1 MRERERVRVRR
12 YLALLLAFTMIFT
25 SSSMNVLAAT
35 IIGGYKN
42 RDKGQTTVGESET
55 TVETEIQGT
64 EIQETEAPETGEDGT
79 EIRKN
84 VVIIFLQRYCA
95 FERSCVK
102 IKL

>member
-1 MRERERVRVRR
+1 
-12 YLALLLAFTMIFT
+12 
-25 SSSMNVLAAT
+25 MNVLAAT
-35 IIGGYKN
+35 IVGGYKN

-55 TVETEIQGT
+55 TVET